1 MAISI
6 ISNAKKSV
14 SSCQLATELDMNQK
28 TAWYM
33 AMRIREKMAEGDDAL
48 LNGIVEV
55 DETYIGG
62 KPRVKGSKRGRGTK
76 KTPVVGLVE
85 RGGRVV
91 AQMMRKLTGV
101 NLRKFI
107 LDNASRDSVLMTDEY
122 YAYNIMNAEL
132 ERHTVKHKSWE

>member
-6 ISNAKKSV
+6 ISNAKKSG
-14 SSCQLATELDMNQK
+14 SSCQLARELDMNQK

-55 DETYIGG
+55 DETYVGG
-62 KPRVKGSKRGRGTK
+62 KPRGRGNKRGRGTK
-76 KTPVVGLVE
+76 KTPVVGIVE

-91 AQMMRKLTGV
+91 AQLLKM
-101 NLRKFI
+101 
-107 LDNASRDSVLMTDEY
+107 S
-122 YAYNIMNAEL
+122 
-132 ERHTVKHKSWE
+132 